1 MLTIEWQ
8 VPASECGAGAGI
20 GKIIIFQLYRTVLL
34 NKKSLMDDKLWGE
47 ISMNTEYCHAL
58 KVFPANC
65 IIVAVGETS
74 KLCSRE
80 IRHLLLWVF
89 KIVITSG
96 DRWTS
101 CAFKCDRSTFSFL
114 LQDSVCQLR
123 ACNHHCSG
131 PFH

>member
-1 MLTIEWQ
+1 M
-8 VPASECGAGAGI
+8 PASECGAGAGI

-65 IIVAVGETS
+65 IIVAVGETC

-89 KIVITSG
+89 KIVIASG

-101 CAFKCDRSTFSFL
+101 CAFKCDL
-114 LQDSVCQLR
+114 LRGAQHYLNVIPSRNTSRVPNDKETLEN
-123 ACNHHCSG
+123 AD
-131 PFH
+131 